1 VRNNTTTIVTLTPP
15 WFENLPQKQR
25 TEIHEIFSYFHEPSY
40 DLRDLLL
47 LQKNLTNGKIT
58 QLFNWKFK
66 PKPKVPKPKQKSPER
81 VEKNN
86 TILTPT
92 NQKLFPPPEI
102 ITKIAEIKPFQQIDK
117 KHPEIITKI
126 TERKPIQQK
135 GKKRKQQAKTRSIY
149 QESKR
154 PKQTIRKTNETEL
167 PERLGHIQI
176 KHDKNQFKQA
186 MTTIGNNIDNVSS
199 KNAKLGGN
207 LEKVMRGIGVTILPT
222 IGNHVSLQQNHTPTH
237 KTKKV
242 THQKSVQY
250 KNKHQLPKKLQKHGG

>member
-1 VRNNTTTIVTLTPP
+1 MGPLREFVYLYAHAGYCYSMVTQIC
-15 WFENLPQKQR
+15 WFARKDRSKSTQHEN
-25 TEIHEIFSYFHEPSY
+25 
-40 DLRDLLL
+40 
-47 LQKNLTNGKIT
+47 
-58 QLFNWKFK
+58 
-66 PKPKVPKPKQKSPER
+66 V
-81 VEKNN
+81 
-86 TILTPT
+86 
-92 NQKLFPPPEI
+92 
-102 ITKIAEIKPFQQIDK
+102 A
-117 KHPEIITKI
+117 EIITKI